1 MTSRAFLARAHR
13 GRDKIRR
20 MIPAL
25 HSADLHY
32 LSQMRQIVVTL
43 ILAII
48 FLVGIR
54 LGIKWSELNHKSGP
68 QEENTV
74 TVVQQIQSLSDLVTV
89 KYVEEKVV
97 ILEDRQWYGAN
108 RVLLLAHGIVKAGI
122 DLKKLSP
129 GDVRISGKAI
139 ALRLPEAQI
148 MDAYLDDRQTK
159 VIDHT
164 TGLFREFDK
173 DLEQTARK
181 TAVADLRL
189 AARQNA
195 PAIARGR
202 AVRAQ
207 ASNLGRSRSEIR
219 STPRY
224 QPGASDPVGPITIV
238 LQFRAASHAGKFLN
252 LRDRHQ

>member
-1 MTSRAFLARAHR
+1 MTGGAPFALVHPGR
-13 GRDKIRR
+13 GKIQR

-25 HSADLHY
+25 HSADLRY
-32 LSQMRQIVVTL
+32 LSRMRQIVVTL

-54 LGIKWSELNHKSGP
+54 LGIKWSEMSHKSGV

-97 ILEDRQWYGAN
+97 ILEDQQWYGAN

-129 GDVRISGKAI
+129 GDVKISGKAI

-189 AARQNA
+189 AARQNGIINDA
-195 PAIARGR
+195 TERARLEL
-202 AVRAQ
+202 AVFLHQ
-207 ASNLGRSRSEIR
+207 AGYERIEF
-219 STPRY
+219 
-224 QPGASDPVGPITIV
+224 AGPILTKPV
-238 LQFRAASHAGKFLN
+238 TPAR
-252 LRDRHQ
+252 

>member
-1 MTSRAFLARAHR
+1 MLYDAA
-13 GRDKIRR
+13 
-20 MIPAL
+20 
-25 HSADLHY
+25 
-32 LSQMRQIVVTL
+32 MRQIMVTL

-54 LGIKWSELNHKSGP
+54 LGIKWSEMHHKSGL

-74 TVVQQIQSLSDLVTV
+74 TVVQQIQSLADLITV

-97 ILEDRQWYGAN
+97 ILEDQQWYGEN

-129 GDVRISGKAI
+129 GDVRISGKSI
-139 ALRLPEAQI
+139 VLRLPEAQI
-148 MDAYLDDRQTK
+148 TDAYLDDRETR

-164 TGLFREFDK
+164 TGLFRQFDK

-189 AARQNA
+189 AARQNGIIKDA
-195 PAIARGR
+195 NE
-202 AVRAQ
+202 RAQ
-207 ASNLGRSRSEIR
+207 LELAVFLHQAGYERIEFNGPSLIPPEIPAR
-219 STPRY
+219 
-224 QPGASDPVGPITIV
+224 
-238 LQFRAASHAGKFLN
+238 
-252 LRDRHQ
+252 